1 MVSIMQQTAANQS
14 ITDLFPKFS
23 FCFSV
28 ICFVGQVRLDPTGDD
43 QLPPH
48 LLDTV
53 QLQSKPVKLCLIDHN
68 GQGSMFYSDICHGLQ
83 AIGEFKAGKVEFQA
97 DKTGIVHVLFGKSD
111 LPADDLLNFVDANK
125 PTGANGV
132 TGRQHMLHHNG
143 PLLQTQC

>member
-1 MVSIMQQTAANQS
+1 MQQTAANQS

-28 ICFVGQVRLDPTGDD
+28 ICFVGQVRVDPTGDD

-53 QLQSKPVKLCLIDHN
+53 QLQSKPVKLGLIDHN
-68 GQGSMFYSDICHGLQ
+68 VQGSMFYSDICHGPQ

-97 DKTGIVHVLFGKSD
+97 DKTGIVYVLFGKSD
-111 LPADDLLNFVDANK
+111 FPADDLLVNSVAVAVSLFPSFN
-125 PTGANGV
+125 
-132 TGRQHMLHHNG
+132 L
-143 PLLQTQC
+143 